1 MLPNTPKRTETRPKQ
16 AGKMV
21 RPPGFGPG
29 SLVFF
34 SAMGGRLE
42 ADPFLFCL
50 DWVVRSLTRNLTAQ
64 AVGTVDPVAT
74 VALSFGFMDVLL
86 RRLAF

>member
-1 MLPNTPKRTETRPKQ
+1 LDAEH
-16 AGKMV
+16 
-21 RPPGFGPG
+21 
-29 SLVFF
+29 
-34 SAMGGRLE
+34 
-42 ADPFLFCL
+42 FLFCL